1 MKKQK
6 ERVTQEDIDKEDDE
20 LITSLVQRLSPN
32 AKNLGCA
39 SQTPLIKAFS
49 PRE

>member
-1 MKKQK
+1 VKKQK

-20 LITSLVQRLSPN
+20 LITSFVQRLSPT
-32 AKNLGCA
+32 AKNKGGT
-39 SQTPLIKAFS
+39 SQTPLVKAFS